1 MWGLV
6 VSAVTIGASFLGKTK
21 DGSTSSST
29 SESTQ
34 LIIAKNGSD
43 RNFLSGMGT
52 CSVMLM
58 FAFRS

>member
-34 LIIAKNGSD
+34 LIAKNGSD